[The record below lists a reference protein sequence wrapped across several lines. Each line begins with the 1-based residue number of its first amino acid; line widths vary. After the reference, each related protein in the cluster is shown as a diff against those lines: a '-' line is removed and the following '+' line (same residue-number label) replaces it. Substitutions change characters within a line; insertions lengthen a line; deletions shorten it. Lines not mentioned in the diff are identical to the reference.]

1 MNDASTTRDR
11 SRDTGL
17 ALVLLLL
24 IAHLTTKRDGFT
36 TAALVVL
43 VTAMTVPLLFRPLS
57 VVWFGFS
64 HLLGSVMSKV
74 LLAAVFFLVV
84 TPDRRRPPAARP
96 RLAAAAGVQARRRLG
111 AAPARPRLRGRRPGE
126 ALLTMEFLRDL
137 WGFLRQRKKFWL
149 LPVIVALVGF
159 GALIVLTSGSAIAPF
174 IYTLF

>member
-1 MNDASTTRDR
+1 VNDVPTTRDR

-84 TPDRRRPPAARP
+84 TPVGIVRRLLGHDALQRRAFKRGDASVLRP
-96 RLAAAAGVQARRRLG
+96 RGHVYVAGDLE
-111 AAPARPRLRGRRPGE
+111 RP
-126 ALLTMEFLRDL
+126 
-137 WGFLRQRKKFWL
+137 
-149 LPVIVALVGF
+149 
-159 GALIVLTSGSAIAPF
+159 
-174 IYTLF
+174 Y